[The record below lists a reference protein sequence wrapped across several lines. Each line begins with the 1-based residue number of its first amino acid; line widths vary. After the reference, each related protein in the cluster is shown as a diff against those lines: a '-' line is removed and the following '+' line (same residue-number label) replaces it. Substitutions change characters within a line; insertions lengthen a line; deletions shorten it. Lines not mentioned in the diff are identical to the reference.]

1 MKFLALI
8 NVMPLKGLLDPQGKA
23 VNNGLHSIGL
33 NGIDQVRVGKRIQ
46 LEIEANSST
55 EAEEM
60 IKTAC
65 SKLLVNAVMEY
76 AEYEIKAI

>member
-55 EAEEM
+55 EAEDM